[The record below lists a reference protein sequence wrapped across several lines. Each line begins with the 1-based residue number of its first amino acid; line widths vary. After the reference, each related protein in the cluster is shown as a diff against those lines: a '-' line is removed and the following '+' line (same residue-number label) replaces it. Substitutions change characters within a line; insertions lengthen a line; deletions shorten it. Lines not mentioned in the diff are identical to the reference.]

1 LPCIKKV
8 VYIIDM
14 NQELI
19 LKQAI
24 KDNRATLSNPDSIY
38 KSMLEFQQ
46 LLMLY
51 DAGIKQITTKF
62 DILKEEFN
70 TKNLRNPIEAIHS
83 RIKDP
88 MSIIEKLT
96 RKGLSIS
103 YKNIVS
109 NLTDVA
115 GVRVVCPF
123 ISDVY
128 HVAKMI
134 SEQDD
139 VSVITVKD
147 YIKNPK
153 QNGYR
158 SLHLIVNVD
167 VYLSEQKHII
177 PVEIQVRTIAMDFW
191 ASLEHQLHYKK
202 DFKMPENVDSEL
214 KSCADIIAQTDK
226 RMQELAKNLPN
237 FKDYSQDLGE

>member
-1 LPCIKKV
+1 
-8 VYIIDM
+8 M

-24 KDNRATLSNPDSIY
+24 SDNKATLSNPDAIY

-51 DAGIKQITTKF
+51 DAGIKQITTKI

-70 TKNLRNPIEAIHS
+70 TKNLRNPIETIHS

-88 MSIIEKLT
+88 LSIIEKLN
-96 RKGLSIS
+96 RKGLNIS

-139 VSVITVKD
+139 VAVLTVKD
-147 YIKNPK
+147 YIKEPK

-177 PVEIQVRTIAMDFW
+177 PVEIQIRTIAMDFW

-214 KSCADIIAQTDK
+214 KNCADIIAQTDT

-237 FKDYSQDLGE
+237 FKDYSKDFFSN

>member
-1 LPCIKKV
+1 
-8 VYIIDM
+8 M

-24 KDNRATLSNPDSIY
+24 SDNRATLSNPDAIY

-51 DAGIKQITTKF
+51 DAGIKQITTKI

-70 TKNLRNPIEAIHS
+70 TKNLRNPIETIHS

-88 MSIIEKLT
+88 LSIIEKLN
-96 RKGLSIS
+96 RKGLNIS

-139 VSVITVKD
+139 VVVLTVKD
-147 YIKNPK
+147 YIKEPK

-177 PVEIQVRTIAMDFW
+177 PVEIQIRTIAMDFW

-202 DFKMPENVDSEL
+202 DFKMPENVESEL
-214 KSCADIIAQTDK
+214 KNCADIIAQTDA

-237 FKDYSQDLGE
+237 FKDYSKDFFSN

>member
-1 LPCIKKV
+1 
-8 VYIIDM
+8 M

-19 LKQAI
+19 IKQAI
-24 KDNRATLSNPDSIY
+24 SDNREKLSDPTVMY

-62 DILKEEFN
+62 DILQEEFN
-70 TKNLRNPIEAIHS
+70 TSYKRNPIEAVHS

-88 MSIIEKLT
+88 LSIIEKLG
-96 RKGLSIS
+96 RKHLSVS
-103 YKNIVS
+103 YQNIVS

-134 SEQDD
+134 TSQNDI
-139 VSVITVKD
+139 SLIQVKD
-147 YIKNPK
+147 YIKEPK
-153 QNGYR
+153 ENGYR

-177 PVEIQVRTIAMDFW
+177 PVEIQIRTIAMDFW

-202 DFKMPENVDSEL
+202 DFKMPENVDEEL
-214 KSCADIIAQTDK
+214 KNCADIIAQTDE
-226 RMQELAKNLPN
+226 RMQNLAKNLPN
-237 FKDYSQDLGE
+237 FKDYSADETL

>member
-1 LPCIKKV
+1 
-8 VYIIDM
+8 M

-24 KDNRATLSNPDSIY
+24 SDNKATLSNPDAIY

-51 DAGIKQITTKF
+51 DAGIKQITTKI

-70 TKNLRNPIEAIHS
+70 TKNLRNPIETIHS

-88 MSIIEKLT
+88 LSIIEKLN
-96 RKGLSIS
+96 RKGLNIS

-115 GVRVVCPF
+115 GVRIVCPF

-139 VSVITVKD
+139 VAVLTVKD
-147 YIKNPK
+147 YIKEPK

-177 PVEIQVRTIAMDFW
+177 PVEIQIRTIAMDFW

-214 KSCADIIAQTDK
+214 KNCADIIAQTDA

-237 FKDYSQDLGE
+237 FKDYSKDFFSN

>member
-1 LPCIKKV
+1 
-8 VYIIDM
+8 M

-24 KDNRATLSNPDSIY
+24 SDNRATLSNPDAIY

-51 DAGIKQITTKF
+51 DAGIKQITTKI

-70 TKNLRNPIEAIHS
+70 TKNLRNPIETIHS

-88 MSIIEKLT
+88 LSIIEKLN
-96 RKGLSIS
+96 RKGLNIS

-139 VSVITVKD
+139 VVVLTVKD
-147 YIKNPK
+147 YIKEPK

-177 PVEIQVRTIAMDFW
+177 PVEIQIRTIAMDFW

-202 DFKMPENVDSEL
+202 DFKMPENVESEL
-214 KSCADIIAQTDK
+214 KNCADIIAQTDA

-237 FKDYSQDLGE
+237 FKDYSKDFFPN

>member
-1 LPCIKKV
+1 
-8 VYIIDM
+8 M

-24 KDNRATLSNPDSIY
+24 SDNRATLSNPDAIY

-51 DAGIKQITTKF
+51 DAGIKQITTKI

-70 TKNLRNPIEAIHS
+70 TKNLRNPIETIHS

-88 MSIIEKLT
+88 LSIIEKLN
-96 RKGLSIS
+96 RKGLNIS

-139 VSVITVKD
+139 VAVLTVKD
-147 YIKNPK
+147 YIKEPK

-177 PVEIQVRTIAMDFW
+177 PVEIQIRTIAMDFW

-202 DFKMPENVDSEL
+202 DFKMPENVESEL
-214 KSCADIIAQTDK
+214 KNCADIIAQTDA

-237 FKDYSQDLGE
+237 FKDYSKDFFPN

>member
-1 LPCIKKV
+1 MNNEV
-8 VYIIDM
+8 IIRKA
-14 NQELI
+14 QEAFTDP
-19 LKQAI
+19 Q
-24 KDNRATLSNPDSIY
+24 TMY
-38 KSMLEFQQ
+38 KSILEFQQ

-62 DILKEEFN
+62 DILQEEFN
-70 TKNLRNPIEAIHS
+70 TTHQRNPIEAIHS

-88 MSIIEKLT
+88 MSIIEKLG
-96 RKGLSIS
+96 RKHLSVS
-103 YKNIVS
+103 YKNIVE
-109 NLTDVA
+109 NLSDVA

-134 SEQDD
+134 TTQND
-139 VSVITVKD
+139 INLIQVKD
-147 YIKNPK
+147 YIKEPK
-153 QNGYR
+153 PNGYR

-177 PVEIQVRTIAMDFW
+177 PVEIQIRTIAMDFW

-202 DFKMPENVDSEL
+202 DFKMPDNVDSEL
-214 KSCADIIAQTDK
+214 KNCADIIAETDS
-226 RMQELAKNLPN
+226 RMQNLAKNLPN
-237 FKDYSQDLGE
+237 FKDYSEDSNL

>member
-1 LPCIKKV
+1 
-8 VYIIDM
+8 M

-24 KDNRATLSNPDSIY
+24 SDNKATLSNPDAIY

-51 DAGIKQITTKF
+51 DAGIKQITTKI

-70 TKNLRNPIEAIHS
+70 TKNLRNPIETIHS

-88 MSIIEKLT
+88 LSIIEKLN
-96 RKGLSIS
+96 RKGLNIS

-139 VSVITVKD
+139 VAVLTVKD
-147 YIKNPK
+147 YIKEPK

-177 PVEIQVRTIAMDFW
+177 PVEIQIRTIAMDFW

-214 KSCADIIAQTDK
+214 KNCADIIAQTDA

-237 FKDYSQDLGE
+237 FKDYSKDFFSN

>member
-1 LPCIKKV
+1 
-8 VYIIDM
+8 M

-24 KDNRATLSNPDSIY
+24 SDNRATLSNPDAIY

-51 DAGIKQITTKF
+51 DAGIKQITTKI

-70 TKNLRNPIEAIHS
+70 TKNLRNPIETIHS

-88 MSIIEKLT
+88 LSIIEKLN
-96 RKGLSIS
+96 RKGLNIS

-139 VSVITVKD
+139 VAVLTVKD
-147 YIKNPK
+147 YIKEPK

-177 PVEIQVRTIAMDFW
+177 PVEIQIRTIAMDFW

-202 DFKMPENVDSEL
+202 DFKMPENVESEL
-214 KSCADIIAQTDK
+214 KNCADIIAQTDT

-237 FKDYSQDLGE
+237 FKDYSKDFFPN